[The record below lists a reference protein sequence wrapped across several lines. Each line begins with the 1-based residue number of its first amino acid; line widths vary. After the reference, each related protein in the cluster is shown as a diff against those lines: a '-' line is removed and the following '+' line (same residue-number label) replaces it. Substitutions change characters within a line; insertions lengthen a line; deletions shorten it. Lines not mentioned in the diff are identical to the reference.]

1 MRYLSRCNESRNR
14 LHEHRASHGGAV
26 AKVILGALLLLLHAG
41 AIAATLSGKVVR
53 VSDGDTVT
61 ILDGANRQHRIRLA
75 GIDAPET
82 RQPYGQASRKN
93 LASLIAGKEVTVE
106 SQKADKYGRTVGVVW
121 LDGKDICLEQVSAG
135 MAWHY
140 KQYAREQHAT
150 ERQSYADTEQ
160 NARVLKVGLWQDRNP
175 MAPWVY
181 RKSPKH

>member
-1 MRYLSRCNESRNR
+1 MRYLSRGNESRNR
-14 LHEHRASHGGAV
+14 LHEHRTAHGGAV
-26 AKVILGALLLLLHAG
+26 AKVILGALLLLLHTG
-41 AIAATLSGKVVR
+41 AVAATLSGKVVR

-61 ILDGANRQHRIRLA
+61 VLDGANKQHRIRLA

-82 RQPYGQASRKN
+82 RQPYGQASRRN
-93 LASLIAGKEVTVE
+93 LASLIAGKGVTVE
-106 SQKADKYGRTVGVVW
+106 TQKADKYGRTVGVVW

-140 KQYAREQHAT
+140 KQYAREQKAT

-175 MAPWVY
+175 TAPWVY
-181 RKSPKH
+181 RKSHKQ